1 MGAGNEES
9 TLAHGCRHPCGG
21 YGVYDGYGCYVGS
34 APDDHVARIENGK
47 FYYRITGWDD
57 FLGGDNDCFESHP
70 EDDDGCL
77 FAEIP
82 ENRDGFV
89 NKTNEGARL
98 SLESFYLEPLC
109 EPFDHLSNCA
119 NPCPVGGRYKYGEC
133 FLMKVP
139 DGANAFI
146 YNDNFYFSKNTDADP
161 CPYGGLFDGAG
172 VKFFRC
178 LQDIPED

>member
-57 FLGGDNDCFESHP
+57 FWGGDNDCFESHP

-98 SLESFYLEPLC
+98 SLESF
-109 EPFDHLSNCA
+109 
-119 NPCPVGGRYKYGEC
+119 
-133 FLMKVP
+133 
-139 DGANAFI
+139 I
-146 YNDNFYFSKNTDADP
+146 
-161 CPYGGLFDGAG
+161 
-172 VKFFRC
+172 
-178 LQDIPED
+178 